1 MKMYKIKFLIIKILV
16 GLKIISIKKG
26 YDLAARIFL
35 KNAKTEKQLNF
46 LEETLENFKEED

>member
-1 MKMYKIKFLIIKILV
+1 MKIYKIEFLIIKILV

-46 LEETLENFKEED
+46 LEETLENLKGE

>member
-46 LEETLENFKEED
+46 LEETLENLKGE